1 MRSLALFSLLALTL
15 SACGGEDAAEPDS
28 VVDTTTGDDDAVVS
42 ANFFGLDNAYARAA
56 PAGGT
61 SAVYLDLVNDTA
73 DDVTLLAASTDA
85 AGLVE
90 IHQTATDEGG
100 LSAMTPVEGG
110 LDVAAGETVSLE
122 PGGLHIMLL
131 DLQRGLAEG
140 DTVTLELQ
148 FEGRDALTVQVPVRG
163 LDG

>member
-1 MRSLALFSLLALTL
+1 MRALALFSLLALTL
-15 SACGGEDAAEPDS
+15 SACGGGDAEPDS
-28 VVDTTTGDDDAVVS
+28 VLDTTTGDDDAVMS

-73 DDVTLLAASTDA
+73 DDVTLLSASTDA
-85 AGLVE
+85 AGVVE
-90 IHQTATDEGG
+90 IHRTEPGADG

-131 DLQRGLAEG
+131 DLQRDLADG

-148 FEGRDALTVQVPVRG
+148 FEGRDALTVQAPVRG